1 MCNREVDSNYHML
14 TTCCNVTTLWQ
25 DVENWIR
32 SLGMTSY
39 HLTERRKIIGDLEN
53 SGQINILILNT
64 KKTIFQS
71 KCDDGGEPTLHQV
84 KANVK
89 QCYLHDEYK
98 LTINDKEYLVV
109 KNGLYFKDYTIN
121 NISIISFHQF
131 LVCFQFYIMLL
142 CYSYQ
147 TLLLS
152 SVIIIIQTVFTV
164 FVYFTC
170 N

>member
-1 MCNREVDSNYHML
+1 ML
-14 TTCCNVTTLWQ
+14 IICCNVTTLWQ

-71 KCDDGGEPTLHQV
+71 KCDGGEPTSHQV

-98 LTINDKEYLVV
+98 FTINDKEYLVV

-121 NISIISFHQF
+121 NISIISFQQF
-131 LVCFQFYIMLL
+131 FCMFSILYYVIM
-142 CYSYQ
+142 
-147 TLLLS
+147 
-152 SVIIIIQTVFTV
+152 F
-164 FVYFTC
+164 
-170 N
+170 